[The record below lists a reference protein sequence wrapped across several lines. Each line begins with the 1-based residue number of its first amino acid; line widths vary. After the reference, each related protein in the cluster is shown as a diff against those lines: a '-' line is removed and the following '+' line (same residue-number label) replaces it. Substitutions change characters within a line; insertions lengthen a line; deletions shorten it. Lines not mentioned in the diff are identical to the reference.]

1 MKKTGKQLLEE
12 LRQREVSNISGR
24 LSTSRSAFAARLTN
38 YVPARYRWIIPWVQE
53 NVQLP
58 TPNLDSIREK
68 LPKRFRKKK
77 GTQADG
83 LIVATEEKP
92 LLEIP
97 PGVKALYPKYHCP
110 KGNPLA
116 CDVPQQTIEQQPE
129 AKYCSQCGFP
139 GLLLPETKVRG
150 NRGIYEIESFLGYRG
165 KGRLYQAIQL
175 QDSQPIV
182 IKEYLLPNRYFNQS
196 EAKARKEAFVR
207 LASIDLADGRVQDV
221 RLITPLEA
229 IADPNEERCYL
240 VTKGNLDTSPTL
252 ATYLAYNG
260 PMTGLQVYSVL
271 NQVLQSLE
279 FLHDQKYL
287 LASGL
292 VQQGLSHGNLSL
304 DSLLITP
311 NFQGFFIYLCDL
323 GLWENRF
330 NPPLAPLPFDSP
342 TQDLKDLGYIA
353 FHLLAGRTI
362 DPVTKQPLNPRD
374 QSHWPAV
381 KPELKTFVLNLCG
394 VGLVSYDSAEIA
406 RKALL
411 KLSMEREMT
420 APFVVPLVPEE
431 EEKKAKRF
439 RLRRLWIGILLGL
452 LLLGLLIGFLI
463 YSNRQFSP
471 ALSDP
476 LPCCI
481 KQVSGVP
488 SGTYSYTSQK
498 DSTWS
503 YVERQ
508 DNLISLGKTFGDEL
522 QQRQPKLKLI
532 YRPEPT
538 TADAIA
544 KVQSGEAQFAVT
556 SLASNVGVDLVAK
569 EFARDA
575 LVVFVPF
582 SYAKRENSLPQALQG
597 KISFDQLRQLY
608 TGKITWWNQLDRRFP
623 NLPVKLYIPTEDEA
637 VAIFE
642 QRVLQDAQS
651 IQEFRNLIEQG
662 KPFNQLL
669 NRNSTITQK
678 STLGTLREVISGF
691 ENKEFGAI
699 SFGTISKVFGQCSV
713 YPLDL
718 GASNQP
724 SVSPLI
730 HNDGTP
736 VTPQTDL
743 CNDKGNYAPNL
754 DVLMTQQ
761 YPLAYSLAVVY
772 PRDNRR
778 ELVGQK
784 YVEMLRTVEGQ
795 ELLRKTGLLP
805 LQLQPTTT
813 GNNR

>member
-12 LRQREVSNISGR
+12 LSQREASNISGR
-24 LSTSRSAFAARLTN
+24 LSTSRSAFTSRLTN
-38 YVPARYRWIIPWVQE
+38 YVPARFRWIIPWVQE

-58 TPNLDSIREK
+58 TGNIESLREK
-68 LPKRFRKKK
+68 LPKRFRKKP
-77 GTQADG
+77 QPDG
-83 LIVATEEKP
+83 LIAVTEQQP

-97 PGVKALYPKYHCP
+97 PGVKPLYPKYHCP

-139 GLLLPETKVRG
+139 GLLLPETKIRG
-150 NRGIYEIESFLGYRG
+150 NQGIYEIESFLGYRG

-175 QDSQPIV
+175 QDSQPVV

-196 EAKARKEAFVR
+196 ETNARKDAFVR

-229 IADPNEERCYL
+229 IADPHEERCYL
-240 VTKGNLDTSPTL
+240 VTHGNLDTSPTL

-260 PMTGLQVYSVL
+260 PMTGRQVYSLL

-292 VQQGLSHGNLSL
+292 VQQGLCHGNLSL
-304 DSLLITP
+304 DTLLIAP
-311 NFQGFFIYLCDL
+311 NFQGFFVYLCDL

-330 NPPLAPLPFDSP
+330 NPPLAPLAFDSP
-342 TQDLKDLGYIA
+342 IQDLKDLGYVA
-353 FHLLAGRTI
+353 FHLLTGRTI

-374 QSHWPAV
+374 QTHWPAV
-381 KPELKTFVLNLCG
+381 KPELKTFILNLCG
-394 VGLVSYDSAEIA
+394 VGLVSYESAEIA
-406 RKALL
+406 RKTLL
-411 KLSMEREMT
+411 KFSMEREI
-420 APFVVPLVPEE
+420 ASPFVVPLVPESE
-431 EEKKAKRF
+431 KEKKTKRF
-439 RLRRLWIGILLGL
+439 RRRRLWIGIILGL
-452 LLLGLLIGFLI
+452 LLLGLLIWFLI
-463 YSNRQFSP
+463 YRSREISP
-471 ALSDP
+471 TLSDP

-481 KQVSGVP
+481 EQVSGVP
-488 SGTYSYTSQK
+488 SGTYTYTGEE

-508 DNLISLGKTFGDEL
+508 DNLVTLGKTFGEEL
-522 QQRQPKLKLI
+522 QKRQPKLKLI

-556 SLASNVGVDLVAK
+556 SLASNLGIDLVTK

-582 SYAKRENSLPQALQG
+582 SYAKRENSLPQSLQG
-597 KISFDQLRQLY
+597 KISFEQLRQLY
-608 TGKITWWNQLDRRFP
+608 TGKITWWNQLDSRFP
-623 NLPVKLYIPTEDEA
+623 KLAIKLYIPTEDEA

-651 IQEFRNLIEQG
+651 IEAFRNLIEQG
-662 KPFNQLL
+662 KPSNQLL
-669 NRNSTITQK
+669 ISNSAITQM
-678 STLGTLREVISGF
+678 STFGTLRDIISGF
-691 ENKEFGAI
+691 EEKEFGGIA
-699 SFGTISKVFGQCSV
+699 FGTISKVFGQCSV
-713 YPLDL
+713 YPLEII
-718 GASNQP
+718 APNKPP
-724 SVSPLI
+724 SAPLI

-743 CNDKGNYAPNL
+743 CDDKGNYAPNL

-784 YVEMLRTVEGQ
+784 FTEMLRTIEGQ
-795 ELLRKTGLLP
+795 ELLSKTGLLP
-805 LQLQPTTT
+805 LQLQP
-813 GNNR
+813 NKNRDNR

>member
-12 LRQREVSNISGR
+12 LSQREASNVVGRISASRSGLTAR
-24 LSTSRSAFAARLTN
+24 LSG
-38 YVPARYRWIIPWVQE
+38 YVPARFRWIIPWVQE

-58 TPNLDSIREK
+58 TPNLDSLREK
-68 LPKRFRKKK
+68 LPERFRKKK
-77 GTQADG
+77 VTQADG
-83 LIVATEEKP
+83 LIAGTEEKP

-97 PGVKALYPKYHCP
+97 VGVKPLYPKYHCP

-116 CDVPQQTIEQQPE
+116 CDIPQQTIEQQPE

-139 GLLLPETKVRG
+139 GLLVPETKVRG

-175 QDSQPIV
+175 QDSQPVV

-196 EAKARKEAFVR
+196 ETKARKEAFVR

-229 IADPNEERCYL
+229 IADPNEERCYV

-260 PMTGLQVYSVL
+260 PMTGLQVYGVL

-279 FLHDQKYL
+279 FLHEQKYL

-292 VQQGLSHGNLSL
+292 VQQGLYHGNLSL
-304 DSLLITP
+304 DSLLISP

-323 GLWENRF
+323 SLWENRF

-342 TQDLKDLGYIA
+342 IQDLKDLGYIA

-381 KPELKTFVLNLCG
+381 KPELKTFILNLCG
-394 VGLVSYDSAEIA
+394 VGLVNYETAEIA

-411 KLSMEREMT
+411 KLPMEREM
-420 APFVVPLVPEE
+420 APPFVVPLVPEP

-439 RLRRLWIGILLGL
+439 RRLRLWIGIILAL
-452 LLLGLLIGFLI
+452 LLMGLLIWFI
-463 YSNRQFSP
+463 FYRNRQVSP

-488 SGTYSYTSQK
+488 SGTYTYTGEK

-508 DNLISLGKTFGDEL
+508 DNLITLGKTFGEEL

-532 YRPEPT
+532 YQPEPT

-556 SLASNVGVDLVAK
+556 SLASNLGVDLVAK

-597 KISFDQLRQLY
+597 KISFEQLRQLY
-608 TGKITWWNQLDRRFP
+608 TGKITKWNQLDRQFP
-623 NLPVKLYIPTEDEA
+623 NLPVKLYIPSEDEA

-642 QRVLQDAQS
+642 QRVLQDSQS
-651 IQEFRNLIEQG
+651 IQAFRNLIEQG
-662 KPFNQLL
+662 KPSNQQFTSNLA
-669 NRNSTITQK
+669 ITQMP
-678 STLGTLREVISGF
+678 TFGMLREIISGF
-691 ENKEFGAI
+691 EDNNFGAI

-713 YPLDL
+713 YPLDII
-718 GASNQP
+718 APNQSP
-724 SVSPLI
+724 VSPLI

-743 CNDKGNYAPNL
+743 CNDKGNYEPNL

-784 YVEMLRTVEGQ
+784 Y
-795 ELLRKTGLLP
+795 
-805 LQLQPTTT
+805 
-813 GNNR
+813 